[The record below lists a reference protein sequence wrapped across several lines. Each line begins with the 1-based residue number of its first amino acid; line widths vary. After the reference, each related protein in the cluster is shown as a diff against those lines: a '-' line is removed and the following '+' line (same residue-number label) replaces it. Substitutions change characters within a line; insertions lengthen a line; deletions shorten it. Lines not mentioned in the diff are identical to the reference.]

1 MFYRFWRA
9 LCVGLAYLLFR
20 VEIRGKDRV
29 PRHGVYI
36 LAPSHRSLLDIPF
49 AATVTP
55 RRLRFMAKK
64 EIFAT
69 SFGHWVFTQ
78 LGAVAVDRDGND
90 RAALKSIE
98 AALHEGEPVVIFP
111 EGTRR
116 TGPELGPLAS
126 GAAYL
131 ALKTGVPIVPVG
143 VGGSERPV
151 RRYRGFPWWSR
162 VGVVVG
168 EPITVEPST
177 GTIKRSSI
185 TALDEE
191 LRVRL
196 QACFDEAVA
205 WSAVRSGGEG
215 GRAGQ
220 SGERV

>member
-1 MFYRFWRA
+1 MFYKFWRS
-9 LCVGLAYLLFR
+9 LIVGLAYLLFG
-20 VEIRGKDRV
+20 VQVRGKDRV
-29 PRHGVYI
+29 PPRGVYI

-49 AATVTP
+49 AATVTR

-64 EIFAT
+64 EIFAGPFW
-69 SFGHWVFTQ
+69 SWVFNQ

-90 RAALKSIE
+90 RAALKAIE
-98 AALHEGEPVVIFP
+98 VALHQGEPVVIFP

-116 TGPELGPLAS
+116 EGPQLGPLAS

-131 ALKTGVPIVPVG
+131 ALRTGVPIVPVG
-143 VGGSERPV
+143 VGGSEHPVV
-151 RRYRGFPWWSR
+151 RRRGIPWWSR

-168 EPITVEPST
+168 EPIVVEAAT

-191 LRVRL
+191 LRLRL

-205 WSAVRSGGEG
+205 WSVTRSGGQG
-215 GRAGQ
+215 GYSGQ
-220 SGERV
+220 PGQRV

>member
-1 MFYRFWRA
+1 MFYKFWRS
-9 LCVGLAYLLFR
+9 LIVGLAYLLFR
-20 VEIRGKDRV
+20 VEVRGKERV
-29 PRHGVYI
+29 PRRGVYI

-49 AATVTP
+49 AATVTR

-69 SFGHWVFTQ
+69 SFGHWVFNQ

-90 RAALKSIE
+90 RAALKTIE

-116 TGPELGPLAS
+116 AGPELGPLAS

-143 VGGSERPV
+143 VGGSEHPV
-151 RRYRGFPWWSR
+151 MRNRWFPWWSR

-168 EPITVEPST
+168 DPIVVEPST

-205 WSAVRSGGEG
+205 WSAVRSGGQS

-220 SGERV
+220 PGERV